1 MKHRCMAA
9 ALFISFVTAAAG
21 CGQQTA
27 PAVAGTPE
35 TTAAATETTVSET
48 APETTETETTTAGT
62 TETVTSADEPEP
74 LPEGTYRLDGV
85 TFRFSE
91 ITDELHEDLLDLME
105 TLHGKPEGKFV
116 RVVFEVIDGGEYGGL
131 RADRVK
137 SVFGKDG
144 RTRLNGALPIDFSYS
159 DSLLAETD
167 SSTHY
172 MNDQIFPVF
181 AVDNDFDP
189 ASAEVTVDLSGMNDL
204 LPAPQNVK
212 AETNTR
218 NRNITVSWDP
228 VEGADDYG
236 ISVCYPDVAVRY
248 EDKKVFGNG
257 YTSVSTKDTSYTF
270 ECNVSNT
277 VYLRVYALVSDG
289 EHKKEQSYAYTQ
301 FRRF

>member
-1 MKHRCMAA
+1 MKHRCMAV
-9 ALFISFVTAAAG
+9 ALFISLVTTAAG
-21 CGQQTA
+21 CGGSPPAGTA
-27 PAVAGTPE
+27 SPVPETKAEMTSGTTTETTALTTEETTPE
-35 TTAAATETTVSET
+35 TTAAVTKTE
-48 APETTETETTTAGT
+48 
-62 TETVTSADEPEP
+62 EPEP

-236 ISVCYPDVAVRY
+236 ISLCYPDVAVRY
-248 EDKKVFGNG
+248 EDEKVFGNG